1 MGASEG
7 EDLMSKGHLKRN
19 QTRVSTPTDLVF
31 TAPVVAAAIVD
42 RYSPT
47 GRVLDPCEGGGA
59 FSSLIP
65 GCLTCEI
72 TKGTDFF
79 AWTEPVD
86 WIVGNPPY
94 SILNEWLAHSF
105 TLAHDIVYLLPI
117 AKVFGSRSRL
127 KSVTDFG
134 LVEVW
139 TPWTGRD
146 IGFPFGWACGAVHMR
161 RGHKGPINI
170 DINL

>member
-1 MGASEG
+1 
-7 EDLMSKGHLKRN
+7 MSKGHLKRN
-19 QTRVSTPTDLVF
+19 QTRVSTPTDLVY
-31 TAPVVAAAIVD
+31 TTPVVAAAIVG
-42 RYSPT
+42 RYNPT

-79 AWTEPVD
+79 AWTELVD
-86 WIVGNPPY
+86 WIIGNPPY

-105 TLAHDIVYLLPI
+105 TLAQDIVYLLPI
-117 AKVFGSRSRL
+117 AKVFGSRVRL
-127 KSVTDFG
+127 KAVSDFG

-139 TPWTGRD
+139 APWTGRD